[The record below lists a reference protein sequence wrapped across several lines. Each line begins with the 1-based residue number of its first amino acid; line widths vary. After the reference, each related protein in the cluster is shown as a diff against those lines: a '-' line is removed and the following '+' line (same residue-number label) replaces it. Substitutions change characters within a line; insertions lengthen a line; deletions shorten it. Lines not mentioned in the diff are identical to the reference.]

1 MITADQIK
9 SLLRLKPHPVEG
21 GFFVE
26 TYRSDEYIPENA
38 LPDRYDGI
46 RTLGTGIYYLL
57 TPDTFSAMHRLQTD
71 EIFHFY
77 LGDPVEMLQLLPDG
91 TGRIITLG
99 HDILNGME
107 LQIVVPRGTWQ
118 GARLHRGGI
127 FALLGTTTTPG
138 FEFADYEPGR
148 RETLVASY
156 PQFQDLIVA
165 LTK

>member
-9 SLLRLKPHPVEG
+9 SLLGLKPHPMEG

-38 LPDRYDGI
+38 LPDRYNGT

-77 LGDPVEMLQLLPDG
+77 LGDPVDMLQLLPDG

-118 GARLHRGGI
+118 GAKLRHGGI

-138 FEFADYEPGR
+138 FEFADYESGQ

-156 PQFQDLIVA
+156 PQFRDLIVA

>member
-9 SLLRLKPHPVEG
+9 SLLKLKPHPVEG

-77 LGDPVEMLQLLPDG
+77 LGDPVDMLQLLPDG

-99 HDILNGME
+99 YDILNGME
-107 LQIVVPRGTWQ
+107 LQIIVPRGTWQ
-118 GARLHRGGI
+118 GARLRRGGI

-138 FEFADYEPGR
+138 FEFADYEPGQ
-148 RETLVASY
+148 RETLVDSY
-156 PQFQDLIVA
+156 PQFRDVIVA